1 MASDAGQGRVVLFRG
16 GSFDGKRATRSKD
29 MWAWDGR
36 WIEVK

>member
-16 GSFDGKRATRSKD
+16 GSFDGKRATRFKD